1 MISANAES
9 SQVIRP
15 AYLDPQEQPDAPNRK
30 RPHALHLI
38 ASNLLCPGSLIRPNI
53 AKTAIP
59 IKNRKTIFTIISQ
72 TKAAKRR
79 PFFKIQIR
87 RLDKRG

>member
-15 AYLDPQEQPDAPNRK
+15 AYLEPQEQPDVPNRK

-38 ASNLLCPGSLIRPNI
+38 ASNLVCPGSLIRPNI

-79 PFFKIQIR
+79 PFLKIQIR
-87 RLDKRG
+87 RLDK